1 MKQVVICLLALLLL
15 ASCQSL
21 KPVIASGS
29 ADKPKKDNSSPVFIE
44 NIAAKTP
51 GQKGTIA
58 APSSS
63 KLPVNNQVESV
74 NNQAEI
80 ASAEMEPITKVDIN
94 EKAAIENSGRLQ
106 FKYSIMLNVAV
117 EELTNYRLLEFIE
130 EWYGT
135 RYVYGGSTKRGIDC
149 SAFSG
154 TLQATVFGRTL
165 PRIAQ
170 DQFLYSER
178 ISRTRLREGDLV
190 FFNTIGG
197 ISHVGVYLKNNKFI
211 HASSSHGV
219 MISDLNDAYYS
230 KRFIAAGRVRA
241 SAVTAS
247 GY

>member
-1 MKQVVICLLALLLL
+1 
-15 ASCQSL
+15 
-21 KPVIASGS
+21 
-29 ADKPKKDNSSPVFIE
+29 
-44 NIAAKTP
+44 
-51 GQKGTIA
+51 
-58 APSSS
+58 
-63 KLPVNNQVESV
+63 
-74 NNQAEI
+74 
-80 ASAEMEPITKVDIN
+80 
-94 EKAAIENSGRLQ
+94 
-106 FKYSIMLNVAV
+106 MLNVAV

-219 MISDLNDAYYS
+219 TISDLNDTYYS
-230 KRFIAAGRVRA
+230 KRFIAAGRVR
-241 SAVTAS
+241 SSGVTAS